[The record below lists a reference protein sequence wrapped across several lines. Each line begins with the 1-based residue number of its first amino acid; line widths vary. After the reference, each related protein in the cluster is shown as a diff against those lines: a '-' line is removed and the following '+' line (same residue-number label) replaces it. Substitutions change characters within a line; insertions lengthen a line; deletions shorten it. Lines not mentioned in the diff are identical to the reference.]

1 MVLRIYRRTPRGAGG
16 PARKTLVYSSYAHS
30 YLNYRS
36 PYTHLRSFR
45 EHLRCAYP
53 ECNGVV
59 TYEQPVE
66 GNKPRLDKEFC
77 SVKWRVY
84 NHRLKKRI
92 ESARH

>member
-1 MVLRIYRRTPRGAGG
+1 MGARRVWLQMLWLLTAD
-16 PARKTLVYSSYAHS
+16 AVC
-30 YLNYRS
+30 
-36 PYTHLRSFR
+36 
-45 EHLRCAYP
+45 RCAYP

-59 TYEQPVE
+59 TYEQLVE